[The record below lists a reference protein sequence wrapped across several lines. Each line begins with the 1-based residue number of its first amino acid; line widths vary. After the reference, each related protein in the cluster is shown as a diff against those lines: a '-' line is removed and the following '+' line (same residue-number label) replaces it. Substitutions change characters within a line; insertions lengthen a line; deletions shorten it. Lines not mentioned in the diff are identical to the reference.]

1 MILLRTKGKPL
12 NIQSTLLANVVS
24 KNNGEEVTCYS
35 DKTGTHILLST
46 KLNISP
52 SIPSIENI
60 PSLNHLEIGDII
72 LLTPF
77 GDVTTIFRKESHHNS
92 LFITDRCNSNCLMC
106 SQPPRNYDDLDYF
119 FDVNSELIT
128 LLPSTLENLGIT
140 GGEPTLLG
148 RRLVTLLALIKEYIP
163 ATNIHILTN
172 GRIFA
177 WKHVTESIS
186 QIHNNRL
193 IWGVPLYSDYY
204 QQHDYIVQAKDAF
217 NQTVLG
223 LHNMARF
230 GFRVEIR
237 IVLHKQ
243 SYKRLYSLAKFIF
256 RNFPFTE
263 HVAFMGLEYVG
274 YTIKN
279 ADLLWIEPKEYS
291 EELEK
296 AILFLDSVG
305 ITSSIYNLPL
315 CLVKPTLWKF
325 AQKSISDWK
334 RNYLP
339 ECANCDLIEEC
350 GGIFETSKKHS
361 IHIKA
366 IKH

>member
-1 MILLRTKGKPL
+1 MILLRTKGKPS
-12 NIQSTLLANVVS
+12 NIQSVVLGTVVS
-24 KNNGEEVTCYS
+24 NNNGEELTCYS
-35 DKTGTHILLST
+35 AKTKTNILLST
-46 KLNISP
+46 RLNTNP

-60 PSLNHLEIGDII
+60 PSLDHLQIGDIV

-77 GDVTTIFRKESHHNS
+77 GNVTTIFRKESHHNS

-119 FDVNSELIT
+119 FHINSELIT
-128 LLPSTLENLGIT
+128 ILPDTLENLGIT

-148 RRLVTLLALIKEYIP
+148 SRFITLLALLKQYVP
-163 ATNIHILTN
+163 NTNIHILTN
-172 GRIFA
+172 GRSFA

-186 QIHNNRL
+186 QTYNSRL

-217 NQTVLG
+217 NQTALG

-230 GFRVEIR
+230 GLRVEIR

-256 RNFPFTE
+256 KNFPFVE

-291 EELEK
+291 EELES

-305 ITSSIYNLPL
+305 ITTSIYNLPL
-315 CLVKPTLWKF
+315 CLVKPTLWEF
-325 AQKSISDWK
+325 VQKSISDWK

-339 ECANCDLIEEC
+339 ECANCDVINEC

-361 IHIKA
+361 VQIKA